1 MLHKI
6 DATNESLGRLA
17 SKIAV
22 LLRGKDDPKFQPHI
36 LSGAKVHVSNVGKIK
51 YTGNKLEN
59 KIYYRYSGYPG
70 GIYETNFTKL
80 LGRHPNRVLYKAV
93 RGMMP
98 KGPLGYAMLRK
109 LKVYAGA
116 THTHSA
122 QQPKPIDLLKA

>member
-36 LSGAKVHVSNVGKIK
+36 LSGAKVHGSNVGKIK

-70 GIYETNFTKL
+70 GIYS
-80 LGRHPNRVLYKAV
+80 
-93 RGMMP
+93 
-98 KGPLGYAMLRK
+98 RK
-109 LKVYAGA
+109 LSEMVAKDPGKVLRSTVY
-116 THTHSA
+116 SML
-122 QQPKPIDLLKA
+122 PKNRMRDKIIKNLEIK